1 MVIALV
7 VPAADP
13 AGPLALLSAVCTHRK
28 GFEELEKGAPECQV
42 GGRARG
48 TSGGCRPAFLP
59 PLVLSFSPCPLSLR
73 LPSLGPRRKLR
84 QAN

>member
-28 GFEELEKGAPECQV
+28 GFKELEKGHRSARWEGGPGAPLE
-42 GGRARG
+42 GAGPH
-48 TSGGCRPAFLP
+48 PASTGPFFFS
-59 PLVLSFSPCPLSLR
+59 LSS
-73 LPSLGPRRKLR
+73 LPSPTFPGPEEE
-84 QAN
+84 AEAG

>member
-28 GFEELEKGAPECQV
+28 GFKELEKGAPECQV

-48 TSGGCRPAFLP
+48 ASGGCRPASCLHWSFLFL
-59 PLVLSFSPCPLSLR
+59 LVLSPFAY
-73 LPSLGPRRKLR
+73 LPWARGGS
-84 QAN
+84 